1 MTKFKQFYI
10 EYTTEFYQFVC
21 LVLFCTT
28 LILFGILEFKSGVME
43 AYKAN
48 LVMLKGR
55 SDQQI
60 REIAVLEEKYKLQ
73 QQEINQLRL
82 RVLTSDNS
90 LRKDIEDLKAKV
102 NPPIKSLKK

>member
-1 MTKFKQFYI
+1 MTKFKQFYS

-21 LVLFCTT
+21 LVLLCTT

-43 AYKAN
+43 AYKTN

-102 NPPIKSLKK
+102 NPPIKYLKK